1 MLVHLLRDPAATGSE
16 LAARLGVSRATV
28 STYAKELDAVGLLS
42 REDGYA
48 VTEPET
54 VLTLLIRYADS
65 FGDDVAALAGEADSL
80 LRYDP

>member
-1 MLVHLLRDPAATGSE
+1 MTASE
-16 LAARLGVSRATV
+16 LATELSVSRPTI
-28 STYAKELDAVGLLS
+28 SNYAADLESAGLLS

-48 VTEPET
+48 VADPET

-65 FGDDVAALAGEADSL
+65 FDDDVAELASEASSL